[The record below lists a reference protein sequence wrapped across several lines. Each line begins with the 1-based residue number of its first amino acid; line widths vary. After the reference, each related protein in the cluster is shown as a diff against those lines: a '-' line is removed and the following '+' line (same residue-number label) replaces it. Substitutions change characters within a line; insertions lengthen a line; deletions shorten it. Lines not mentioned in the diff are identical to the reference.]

1 MRSIAEPSPSLKS
14 SESLKLYTRC
24 SAAERGAGD
33 NLLQPR
39 RQPDVFSHVQAP
51 ASIALHGHHLNEQY
65 GFKQNEFATKGR
77 ARPDHFTKKNG
88 G

>member
-1 MRSIAEPSPSLKS
+1 MRSDAKTSPSLKS
-14 SESLKLYTRC
+14 SETMRLYTRC
-24 SAAERGAGD
+24 SAAERGTGD

-39 RQPDVFSHVQAP
+39 RQPEVYSKFQVP

-77 ARPDHFTKKNG
+77 ARPVHFN
-88 G
+88 

>member
-1 MRSIAEPSPSLKS
+1 MRSIAKPSPSLKS
-14 SESLKLYTRC
+14 SESMKLYTRC

-51 ASIALHGHHLNEQY
+51 TSIALHGHHLLIS
-65 GFKQNEFATKGR
+65 R
-77 ARPDHFTKKNG
+77 ALSALPRRFPAMSA
-88 G
+88 